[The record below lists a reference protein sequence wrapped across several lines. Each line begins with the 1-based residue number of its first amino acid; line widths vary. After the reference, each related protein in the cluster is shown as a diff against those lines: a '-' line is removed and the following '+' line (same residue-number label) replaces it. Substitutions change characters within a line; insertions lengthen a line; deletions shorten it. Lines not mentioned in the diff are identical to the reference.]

1 MLSRY
6 GLVKLHPHP
15 KSTSFKSSQ
24 VPSIQE
30 EDSTEENAEK
40 NIKDNNLKDSAC
52 FVEDSH
58 SDTGEEKDQLENS
71 VAEIVVPSKKSRR
84 RVVKRKGEHLSSAV
98 KTEKNNDKES
108 LENLLRDGEAVVSL
122 GADLIEITQKS
133 RGEQKKKK
141 MEENANQFD
150 DLIRMNFAS
159 AFISNE
165 VAREPTLRQYMVPD
179 ENRHW
184 AIHAK
189 DRGIFKQR
197 GITINGP

>member
-1 MLSRY
+1 MSKGVSR
-6 GLVKLHPHP
+6 K
-15 KSTSFKSSQ
+15 SFKGRRSSS
-24 VPSIQE
+24 SI
-30 EDSTEENAEK
+30 
-40 NIKDNNLKDSAC
+40 
-52 FVEDSH
+52 
-58 SDTGEEKDQLENS
+58 
-71 VAEIVVPSKKSRR
+71 
-84 RVVKRKGEHLSSAV
+84 
-98 KTEKNNDKES
+98 
-108 LENLLRDGEAVVSL
+108 L
-122 GADLIEITQKS
+122 GADLIEITQKA
-133 RGEQKKKK
+133 EENKKKKK

-197 GITINGP
+197 ALQSGWPIEDLTGFIDGAPLSINMRETTRSGSAFQLRDYQQEAAQKWYRLSSNCT